1 MSLNLTKYKLLYCFR
16 KSINITGSLYIYEGE
31 IIIYKEDFLIKQ
43 RMELVDGK
51 IVMMLPRPKISH
63 ARVYGRIY
71 CNFAN
76 YFKGKKCEVF
86 GGNMDV
92 FLDEKNRFVPD
103 VMIVCNPKII
113 KEDGIHGAPDLVV
126 EVLSFGT
133 ASRRD
138 RGKKKDAYEKAG
150 VKEYWIVDTIRKS
163 VEVYLNENNHFYL
176 DNVYEYM
183 TDEEIAENAALPDND
198 VNKVIVNNEIKVS
211 ICEGLVIN
219 LKDIFN
225 KI

>member
-1 MSLNLTKYKLLYCFR
+1 MNSLAYK
-16 KSINITGSLYIYEGE
+16 
-31 IIIYKEDFLIKQ
+31 DDAVIKQ
-43 RMELVDGK
+43 RTELIDGK
-51 IVMMLPRPKISH
+51 IMMMSPRPKISH
-63 ARVYGRIY
+63 ARAYGRIY
-71 CNFAN
+71 RKFAN
-76 YFKGKKCEVF
+76 YLEGKTCEAF
-86 GGNMDV
+86 GDGVDV

-133 ASRRD
+133 ASRD

-183 TDEEIAENAALPDND
+183 TDEEISENAALPDND

>member
-1 MSLNLTKYKLLYCFR
+1 MY
-16 KSINITGSLYIYEGE
+16 
-31 IIIYKEDFLIKQ
+31 FLMK
-43 RMELVDGK
+43 
-51 IVMMLPRPKISH
+51 
-63 ARVYGRIY
+63 
-71 CNFAN
+71 
-76 YFKGKKCEVF
+76 
-86 GGNMDV
+86 
-92 FLDEKNRFVPD
+92 KNRFVPD

-133 ASRRD
+133 ASRD

>member
-1 MSLNLTKYKLLYCFR
+1 
-16 KSINITGSLYIYEGE
+16 
-31 IIIYKEDFLIKQ
+31 
-43 RMELVDGK
+43 MELIDGK

-63 ARVYGRIY
+63 TRIYGRIY
-71 CNFAN
+71 CKFAN
-76 YFKGKKCEVF
+76 YFKGKKFEVF
-86 GGNMDV
+86 GGSVDV

-133 ASRRD
+133 ASRD

>member
-1 MSLNLTKYKLLYCFR
+1 M
-16 KSINITGSLYIYEGE
+16 
-31 IIIYKEDFLIKQ
+31 IKQ

-51 IVMMLPRPKISH
+51 IVMMLPRPKSVMPGYMAGFI
-63 ARVYGRIY
+63 AIRQ
-71 CNFAN
+71 

-113 KEDGIHGAPDLVV
+113 KEDGIHGAPDLVWKFC
-126 EVLSFGT
+126 LSALPVGT
-133 ASRRD
+133 EAKRKTPMR
-138 RGKKKDAYEKAG
+138 KPG

>member
-1 MSLNLTKYKLLYCFR
+1 
-16 KSINITGSLYIYEGE
+16 
-31 IIIYKEDFLIKQ
+31 
-43 RMELVDGK
+43 
-51 IVMMLPRPKISH
+51 
-63 ARVYGRIY
+63 
-71 CNFAN
+71 
-76 YFKGKKCEVF
+76 
-86 GGNMDV
+86 
-92 FLDEKNRFVPD
+92 
-103 VMIVCNPKII
+103 MIVCNPKII

-133 ASRRD
+133 ASRD
-138 RGKKKDAYEKAG
+138 RGKKKTPMRKPELKNTG
-150 VKEYWIVDTIRKS
+150 LSDTIRKS
-163 VEVYLNENNHFYL
+163 VDRSILNENNHFYL